1 MHFLSS
7 KSWACVDGDSRR
19 TGVCLNVRSTK
30 NEYVNERLPCDTM
43 KVGSDLDSKGYGV
56 ATRLGSDLSEA
67 INIIVTN
74 LRESGFL
81 DKLKQRWWYVAFVS
95 SLKIFC
101 PRLDAL
107 FVFRYERS
115 ECSQSAKDKRFSEL
129 SLSSVTGLFY
139 IFLVGVILS
148 CVIAFTEFMITAKAE
163 SEKLHIDFREIL
175 RIKMIE

>member
-1 MHFLSS
+1 ML
-7 KSWACVDGDSRR
+7 
-19 TGVCLNVRSTK
+19 RSTK

-43 KVGSDLDSKGYGV
+43 KVGSDLDSKGYGI

-67 INIIVTN
+67 INIIITN

-81 DKLKQRWWYVAFVS
+81 DKLKQRWW
-95 SLKIFC
+95 
-101 PRLDAL
+101 
-107 FVFRYERS
+107 YERS

-139 IFLVGVILS
+139 IFLFGVILS
-148 CVIAFTEFMITAKAE
+148 CIIAFAEFLITAKAE
-163 SEKLHIDFREIL
+163 SEKLRIDFREIL